1 MSSPSTKP
9 APKLARSRQKFEI
22 LLVKLAEA
30 RRAYARWEASAAR
43 LRELGRR
50 TLDPLAEQFNVYARQ
65 LIRVFDQAY
74 GNSTLNNSERASIA
88 ESICILA
95 DRVLSTSEDNEIQQ
109 FYDRYISSEYGV
121 DRTQFGPV
129 LREIGDMLLA
139 DTYPVS
145 LSWRE
150 EEDQE
155 EAEELH
161 ARLVRT
167 ILTMPPEQQPAL
179 LEQAD
184 AGYINSDPV
193 ALRLLEIEMGQAR
206 RPGSAHLGRKQLEQN
221 IEVVEDY
228 LIDVEF
234 DTVGIQFSLMV
245 KLNLPATTQ
254 LTEYI
259 ARQCVRMQK
268 HLLEHQLENIACD
281 AADLRDIAK
290 LKAWLKEKRR
300 NAESATPTHH

>member
-1 MSSPSTKP
+1 MPSPSTKP
-9 APKLARSRQKFEI
+9 GAKLDRARQEFEI
-22 LLVKLAEA
+22 LLAKLAEA
-30 RRAYARWEASAAR
+30 RRMHARWEASAVR

-50 TLDPLAEQFNVYARQ
+50 TLEPLEEQFNVYARQ
-65 LIRVFDQAY
+65 LIKVFDQAY
-74 GNSTLNNSERASIA
+74 GHSTLNDSERVAIA
-88 ESICILA
+88 ESICTLA
-95 DRVLSTSEDNEIQQ
+95 NRMLNTSGDNEIQQ
-109 FYDRYISSEYGV
+109 FFDRYSSSEYGV
-121 DRTQFGPV
+121 NRMHFGPV

-139 DTYPVS
+139 DTYPMS
-145 LSWRE
+145 LSWNE

-155 EAEELH
+155 QAEELH
-161 ARLVRT
+161 AKLVRV

-184 AGYINSDPV
+184 AGYINGDPV
-193 ALRLLEIEMGQAR
+193 ALRVLEIEMEQGR
-206 RPGSAHLGRKQLEQN
+206 RPGSAHLGRKQIEQS
-221 IEVVEDY
+221 IEALEDY

-254 LTEYI
+254 LTEYV

-281 AADLRDIAK
+281 VADFRDIAK
-290 LKAWLKEKRR
+290 LKAWLKEKQR
-300 NAESATPTHH
+300 NTESAAPTHH